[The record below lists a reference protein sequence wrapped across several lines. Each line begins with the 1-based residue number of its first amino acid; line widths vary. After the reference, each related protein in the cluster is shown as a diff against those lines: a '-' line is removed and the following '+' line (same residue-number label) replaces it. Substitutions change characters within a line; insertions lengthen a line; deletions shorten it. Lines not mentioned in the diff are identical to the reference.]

1 MILEPLKI
9 RRPFDPTGE
18 SKDNYVH
25 GETHKLPVQARRII
39 VPRMGAFYARSLVV
53 RKGTDTLQ
61 LGRDYELAALY
72 HDATVTV
79 GQDVNVLIVFTN
91 DHIVDEIEIDYQVV
105 GGEYTGTFEMIQQYV
120 NTLLVDPRK
129 VRWDD
134 ILAKPDFYAPREHF
148 HDINDVYGINDVVP
162 VLEEIRQALIHIRSR
177 EFRQVYDRIIALK
190 GQYEVDFAD
199 VLKKLK
205 AMEGI
210 TGNAGTNF
218 NEIRAS
224 LRDVFAQIALKASNT
239 DLTDKYNE
247 LLAAVRLKANQ
258 TELNTKYDE
267 LNNKHNALQGNVN
280 QKADQTDLQAKYD
293 ELLAKLATKA
303 NQTDLMSKYN
313 DLLANINNFFTADKK
328 LKNLHIPIS
337 STAGNQVELKNDG
350 LFVKPITIENDLNN
364 LVHVHNNGLYVG
376 PYPPPHLVETFV
388 DAVNGSDTTGNGT
401 RANPYKTINK
411 AIAIAHGYR
420 RTIKIME
427 GQDHLIQDALDLNND
442 RLIIEPYGPRFD
454 ALPENLW
461 DRKAATEDVYHLGT
475 SISFR
480 SRITWSIHL
489 FNSLFNGAGENTV
502 IIHGVKIKKYDH
514 ALTGQPGKQMASYVG
529 IDDYHANVDFEF
541 RYCGIEF
548 MGNNPNNVMFTGT
561 GGFVKSRMINLVNM
575 VEISGTGRLFDH
587 FNCPNF
593 MVTMY
598 GLVWDREGG
607 RYLRQYMPNLT
618 RIGDTIVGVNLIS
631 ASNNI
636 WFPMTANQTTG
647 NHFSMYCNPQ
657 DNARGL
663 YADAPGLNS
672 ATFSFTPNDI
682 EFVRLDKKF
691 KATEVVQTSDIRLKE
706 DIHLINN
713 PIEKIKQLHGYTFR
727 FKNNEKTSGGVIAQ
741 EVEQVLPEIVDTDIE
756 TGMKSVSYNGIV
768 GLLIETVNQQQKQID
783 VLTNTVK
790 HLQKNK

>member
-25 GETHKLPVQARRII
+25 GEVHKLPVQARRII

-148 HDINDVYGINDVVP
+148 HDINDVYGVNDLVP
-162 VLEEIRQALIHIRSR
+162 VLEEIRNALIHIRST
-177 EFRQVYDRIIALK
+177 EFRQVYDRLIALK
-190 GQYEVDFAD
+190 GRYEVDIAN
-199 VLKKLK
+199 VLAKLK
-205 AMEGI
+205 EMEGI
-210 TGNAGTNF
+210 TGGVSSNF
-218 NEIRAS
+218 ESIRAS
-224 LRDVFAQIALKASNT
+224 IRELFAQIATKATQT
-239 DLTDKYNE
+239 DLTGKYND
-247 LLAAVRLKANQ
+247 LLDLLRTKANQ
-258 TELNTKYDE
+258 TDVDQKYTELTTSVGTKASKEE
-267 LNNKHNALQGNVN
+267 LKT
-280 QKADQTDLQAKYD
+280 KFDD
-293 ELLAKLATKA
+293 LLAQLATKA
-303 NQTDLMSKYN
+303 NQA
-313 DLLANINNFFTADKK
+313 DLLAKYNELLTNINNYFTADKK
-328 LKNLHIPIS
+328 LKNLHISIS

-401 RANPYKTINK
+401 RANPFQTINK
-411 AIAIAHGYR
+411 AITIAHGYR

-427 GQDHLIQDALDLNND
+427 GQDHLLQDKLGLNND

-454 ALPENLW
+454 ALPENIW
-461 DRKAATEDVYHLGT
+461 DRKAATEDAYRLGT
-475 SISFR
+475 SISIR
-480 SRITWSIHL
+480 SRHTWNIHL

-502 IIHGVKIKKYDH
+502 VIHGVKIKKYDH
-514 ALTGQPGKQMASYVG
+514 ALTGQPGKRLSSYMG
-529 IDDYHANVDFEF
+529 IDDYHSSVNFEF

-548 MGNNPNNVMFTGT
+548 MGNNPDNVLFTGN
-561 GGFVKSRMINLVNM
+561 GGYVNSRMINLVNTI
-575 VEISGTGRLFDH
+575 EISGVGRLFH
-587 FNCPNF
+587 TFNCPNF
-593 MVTMY
+593 IVSMY
-598 GLVWDREGG
+598 GFIWDVENGK
-607 RYLRQYMPNLT
+607 YLRQYMPNLT
-618 RIGDTIVGVNLIS
+618 RLGDTIVGVNLVCS
-631 ASNNI
+631 SNR
-636 WFPMTANQTTG
+636 WFPMTANQSTG
-647 NHFSMYCNPQ
+647 NQFTMFCNPQ
-657 DNARGL
+657 DNKRGL
-663 YADAPGLNS
+663 YAGAPGLN
-672 ATFSFTPNDI
+672 AAVFLFTPIDTESVYLN
-682 EFVRLDKKF
+682 KKF

-706 DIHLINN
+706 DIHLIDS
-713 PIEKIKQLHGYTFR
+713 PIEKVKQLHGYTFK
-727 FKNNEKTSGGVIAQ
+727 FKDSEKTSGGILAQ
-741 EVEQVLPEIVDTDIE
+741 EVEQVLPEVVDTDVN

>member
-18 SKDNYVH
+18 SKDNYIH
-25 GETHKLPVQARRII
+25 GEVHKLPVQARRII
-39 VPRMGAFYARSLVV
+39 VPRMGAFYAKSLVV

-72 HDATVTV
+72 HDATVAV

-120 NTLLVDPRK
+120 NTLLIDPRK

-148 HDINDVYGINDVVP
+148 HDINDVYGVNDLVP
-162 VLEEIRQALIHIRSR
+162 VLEEIRNALIHIRST
-177 EFRQVYDRIIALK
+177 EFRQVYDRLIALK
-190 GQYEVDFAD
+190 GRYEVDIAN
-199 VLKKLK
+199 VLAKLK
-205 AMEGI
+205 EMEGI
-210 TGNAGTNF
+210 TGNASANF
-218 NEIRAS
+218 NDIRAS
-224 LRDVFAQIALKASNT
+224 IRDLFAQIALKASNT

-258 TELNTKYDE
+258 TELNTKYGE
-267 LNNKHNALQGNVN
+267 LTNKQGELQNKVN
-280 QKADQTDLQAKYD
+280 EKANQADLQAKYD
-293 ELLAKLATKA
+293 DLLAQLATKA
-303 NQTDLMSKYN
+303 NQTDLMAKYN
-313 DLLANINNFFTADKK
+313 ELLTNINNYFTADKK

-376 PYPPPHLVETFV
+376 SYPPPHLVETFV

-401 RANPYKTINK
+401 RANPFQTINK
-411 AIAIAHGYR
+411 AITIAHGYR

-427 GQDHLIQDALDLNND
+427 GQDHLLQDELGLNND

-454 ALPENLW
+454 ALPENIW
-461 DRKAATEDVYHLGT
+461 DRKAATEDAYRLGT
-475 SISFR
+475 SISIR
-480 SRITWSIHL
+480 SRHTWNIHL

-502 IIHGVKIKKYDH
+502 VIHGVKIKKYDH
-514 ALTGQPGKQMASYVG
+514 ALTGQPGKRLSSYMG
-529 IDDYHANVDFEF
+529 IDDYHSSVNFEF

-548 MGNNPNNVMFTGT
+548 MGNNPDNVLFTGN
-561 GGFVKSRMINLVNM
+561 GGYVNSRMINLVNTI
-575 VEISGTGRLFDH
+575 EISGVGRLFH
-587 FNCPNF
+587 TFNCPNF
-593 MVTMY
+593 IVTMY
-598 GLVWDREGG
+598 GFIWDVENGK
-607 RYLRQYMPNLT
+607 YLRQYMPNLT
-618 RIGDTIVGVNLIS
+618 RLGDTTVGVNLVCP
-631 ASNNI
+631 SNR
-636 WFPMTANQTTG
+636 WFPMTANQSTG
-647 NHFSMYCNPQ
+647 NQFTMFCNPQ
-657 DNARGL
+657 DNERGL
-663 YADAPGLNS
+663 YAGAPGLN
-672 ATFSFTPNDI
+672 AAVFLFTPIDTESVYLN
-682 EFVRLDKKF
+682 KKF

-706 DIHLINN
+706 NIHLINN
-713 PIEKIKQLHGYTFR
+713 PIEKIKQLHGYTFK
-727 FKNNEKTSGGVIAQ
+727 FKDSEKTSGGILAQ
-741 EVEQVLPEIVDTDIE
+741 EVEQVLPEVVDTDVN

-768 GLLIETVNQQQKQID
+768 GLLIETVNQQQKQIEI
-783 VLTNTVK
+783 LTNTVK